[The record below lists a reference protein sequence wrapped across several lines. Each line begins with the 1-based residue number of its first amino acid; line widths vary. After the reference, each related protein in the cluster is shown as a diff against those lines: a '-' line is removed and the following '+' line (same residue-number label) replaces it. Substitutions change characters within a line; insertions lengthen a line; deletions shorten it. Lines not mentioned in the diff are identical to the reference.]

1 MTVTDPALPP
11 GRSVVQVIA
20 VLIGLSFV
28 LVAIFGFIPGVTTRY
43 GDLAFAGD
51 ESEAQ
56 LLGVFQ
62 TSVLHNLIHGIV
74 GVAGIAMARTR
85 DGARAYLVGGGAV
98 LVALWL
104 LGIAGGADW
113 IPSDSADNWLHLGVG
128 ASMIALALTFGR
140 GRRRTS

>member
-1 MTVTDPALPP
+1 VTDPALPP

-28 LVAIFGFIPGVTTRY
+28 LVAIFGFIPGVTTHY